1 MNPRESHFSPKL
13 DDMPESDPQN
23 QGENTGGEN
32 PSKPDAEN
40 KASLASLKEQ
50 LEAAAVE
57 RDENKNK
64 WLRAEAELDNYRKR
78 VHREAEE
85 LRKYQVLP
93 LARELL
99 PGLDNLGRALRAAET
114 SKNIDD
120 LLLGV
125 NMVAKQLE
133 DILSRHSVKPI
144 DALGE
149 PFDPNLHEA
158 LGQVPSPDYPPMTVA
173 QELEKGYTLYDRV
186 VRPTKVLVSSGP
198 PEGLPAE

>member
-1 MNPRESHFSPKL
+1 
-13 DDMPESDPQN
+13 MPESDPQN
-23 QGENTGGEN
+23 QGEPTGGEN
-32 PSKPDAEN
+32 PSKPDAEI
-40 KASLASLKEQ
+40 KTTLASLKEQ
-50 LEAAAVE
+50 LEAAALE

-125 NMVAKQLE
+125 NMVAKQ
-133 DILSRHSVKPI
+133 
-144 DALGE
+144 
-149 PFDPNLHEA
+149 
-158 LGQVPSPDYPPMTVA
+158 
-173 QELEKGYTLYDRV
+173 
-186 VRPTKVLVSSGP
+186 
-198 PEGLPAE
+198 